1 MIIIDKLN
9 LIKKNFFQLYIL
21 AILSLVIIFLLINT
35 NNFIIDIFG
44 DRDLIRSSE
53 ILQSFEVYGADFG
66 MQYGARI
73 PGGFNYYY
81 LSLLLFLSENL
92 KVINYI
98 ILFLTVVS
106 IFFLINFNFKWL
118 GFTGVSIF
126 LFFFLTSG
134 VFIYQMGKFWNPST
148 GFLFA
153 ILSLTFF
160 FKFIS
165 NQSNKFYLFLSLL
178 FIFFAAQ
185 FHVSYLVYLLP
196 YILLTFFF
204 KLKSLLGFCFTF
216 LSSFT
221 IAYFPYLLN
230 SHYTLVNPKENDYFL
245 ISQLIDENRYL
256 SFFYNFFFKVE
267 NKILQLSPNFTIET
281 LLLAILLLTI
291 FVFFFI
297 FFKNKIFK
305 NLISKKYYVQE
316 ILILFLALILINSKN
331 IETEQ
336 IIFFSISIPIFVL
349 SNYVLFKNKI
359 GLSGINY
366 NLKLIGS
373 LYFIFILIILCSTI
387 GYFFAYGNFNVVVG
401 GSNRYSLSLIPIH
414 SIILAFALYVLL
426 NFAKKNEKFEKTFK
440 FFLLL
445 VITVKLIFFINII
458 EKNKNLNFKYNYNNK
473 VSAISVLK
481 KNYNLNKND
490 FYKKVS
496 FASLDKGKFEALSKP
511 SFQYYIDNNFEDKNS
526 SEFKNCFLVVLDDSP
541 SNKKKFRETIDNN
554 LNGNKL
560 FGYKVYILKVNFFNK
575 FSLIEYKPFIGDCL
589 KGILNDY
596 VLTADEKKS
605 LKYLLNK
612 KSNFSFKE
620 VISDKTNYFLKIK
633 ETNMIFPINI
643 MIEIDQKNSDL
654 ITNIVSKRLR
664 NSDTFLNGYWDSTI
678 FFNSKIIFTE
688 KSSQKKY
695 IFKVLDGKLGHEN
708 FKTPWRIVINK
719 PPKGYYKVNFYVETL
734 SEKFSN
740 IKIKNLYFL
749 IDNNFKIE

>member
-1 MIIIDKLN
+1 MLIINKLN
-9 LIKKNFFQLYIL
+9 QIKKNFFQLYFV
-21 AILSLVIIFLLINT
+21 ATLSLVIIFLLINT

-44 DRDLIRSSE
+44 DRDLIRSSD

-81 LSLLLFLSENL
+81 LSLLLFFSENL
-92 KVINYI
+92 KVINFI
-98 ILFLTVVS
+98 ILFLTVLS

-118 GFTGVSIF
+118 GFSGISIY
-126 LFFFLTSG
+126 LFFFLTSE
-134 VFIYQMGKFWNPST
+134 VFVYQMGKFWNPST

-153 ILSLTFF
+153 ILSLAFF

-165 NQSNKFYLFLSLL
+165 IKSKRFYLFLSLL

-196 YILLTFFF
+196 YILLTIFF
-204 KLKSLLGFCFTF
+204 KLKNLIGLCFSF
-216 LSSFT
+216 LFSFI
-221 IAYFPYLLN
+221 IAYSPYLLN
-230 SHYTLVNPKENDYFL
+230 LSYTLVNPQENDYFL
-245 ISQLIDENRYL
+245 IRQLIDENKYL
-256 SFFYNFFFKVE
+256 SFFHNIFFKIE
-267 NKILQLSPNFTIET
+267 NKILQLSTNLTIE
-281 LLLAILLLTI
+281 ILLLVLLILTLSI
-291 FVFFFI
+291 FFLI
-297 FFKNKIFK
+297 FFKKKIFK
-305 NLISKKYYVQE
+305 NLINKKYYVQE

-336 IIFFSISIPIFVL
+336 IIFFSTSISIFIL
-349 SNYVLFKNKI
+349 SNYVLFNNKI
-359 GLSGINY
+359 NLLEVNN

-373 LYFIFILIILCSTI
+373 LYFIFLLIILFSTV
-387 GYFFAYGNFNVVVG
+387 GYFLAYGNFNLVVG

-414 SIILAFALYVLL
+414 SIILAFAVLVLL
-426 NFAKKNEKFEKTFK
+426 NFAKKNKKFENIFK
-440 FFLLL
+440 LFILL
-445 VITVKLIFFINII
+445 VISIKLIFFINII
-458 EKNKNLNFKYNYNNK
+458 DKNKKYNFKYNYNNK
-473 VSAISVLK
+473 VGAISVLK
-481 KNYNLNKND
+481 KDYNLNKKD

-496 FASLDKGKFEALSKP
+496 FASLDRGKFEALSKP

-526 SEFKNCFLVVLDDSP
+526 TEFKNCFLVVLDDSP
-541 SNKKKFRETIDNN
+541 SNKKKFRETVNN
-554 LNGNKL
+554 NINSNTLL
-560 FGYKVYILKVNFFNK
+560 GYKVNILKVDFFNK

-596 VLTADEKKS
+596 ILTTDEKKS

-620 VISDKTNYFLKIK
+620 VVSDKTNYFLKI
-633 ETNMIFPINI
+633 EEPNMIFPINI

-678 FFNSKIIFTE
+678 FFNSKIVFTE
-688 KSSQKKY
+688 KFSQKKY
-695 IFKVLDGKLGHEN
+695 IFKVLDGKLGNEN
-708 FKTPWRIVINK
+708 FKTPWRIIINK
-719 PPKGYYKVNFYVETL
+719 PPKGYYKVNFYIETL
-734 SEKFSN
+734 SERFSN
-740 IKIKNLYFL
+740 IKIKNLDFL